1 MSDTEEEENSGK
13 IIKITLVGEPGV
25 GKVSNNWLILQ
36 WSIFISSG
44 HGYYFNMSNSFVLC
58 YGQIGRDLFSC
69 EVAIVGPAPLGPANT
84 V

>member
-44 HGYYFNMSNSFVLC
+44 YYFNVSNSLVLC
-58 YGQIGRDLFSC
+58 CRQTFYI
-69 EVAIVGPAPLGPANT
+69 EAIV
-84 V
+84 